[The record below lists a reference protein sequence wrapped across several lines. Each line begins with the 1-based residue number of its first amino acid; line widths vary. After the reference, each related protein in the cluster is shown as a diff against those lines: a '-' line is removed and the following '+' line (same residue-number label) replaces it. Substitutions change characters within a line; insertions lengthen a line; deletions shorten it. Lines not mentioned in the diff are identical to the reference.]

1 MMIRLLKFIWYKVSA
16 MGRFFRSISR
26 APGSDPTW
34 RCRGTISAA
43 SPRNKQRFST
53 WKNGEIPWHHQ
64 HWSSGKTWKNTT
76 KSTKRHAVT
85 SCDFQ
90 VISPVSLVNSQF
102 PCLHWSIL
110 IPSAVEMAG
119 LFKHHAT
126 WRYCAHDRVLGIFG
140 ISRGPKAKCHCFSCF
155 FPWAPESTPNVA
167 GHTLDICTPSA
178 HLVQQR
184 VMRNWAKHPWK
195 TMPSHAKS
203 LQKTGSPSLAPS
215 VLAPRLSN
223 LQVLALLWLAQ
234 PPRL

>member
-1 MMIRLLKFIWYKVSA
+1 MISLDSSYLSNMFEWWYDSWNSFDTRYLP

-43 SPRNKQRFST
+43 SPRNKERFST

-126 WRYCAHDRVLGIFG
+126 EDIVHTIVSLASSASAGAQKPNVTAFHVFFHGHLRAHQMWLGILWTSAHHLHTLCNKEWWE
-140 ISRGPKAKCHCFSCF
+140 IEP
-155 FPWAPESTPNVA
+155 STPEKLCQVVPN
-167 GHTLDICTPSA
+167 
-178 HLVQQR
+178 
-184 VMRNWAKHPWK
+184 
-195 TMPSHAKS
+195 HAKS

-215 VLAPRLSN
+215 V
-223 LQVLALLWLAQ
+223 
-234 PPRL
+234 